1 MIKENA
7 DISQVTRKPVVL
19 SPQCICNAAST
30 VPKTSDIQR
39 LIWLTRS
46 LWIHGQIVTQTVRFL
61 ERLSDLS
68 LPTLWSTSKTQKM
81 NQTQTAQIWQN
92 GGCTYSEYCTA
103 GGGGLNVNNQGLKV
117 PEMWQ
122 FLAAILIFA
131 FIYRREKN
139 CHTRGKL
146 VRGRKIIS
154 AAIYFATVLF
164 LYYYY
169 SQSIFWRYLYFQ
181 SRFSHY
187 ACSFSSSFIL

>member
-19 SPQCICNAAST
+19 SPRRICNAAST
-30 VPKTSDIQR
+30 VPKTPDIQR

-92 GGCTYSEYCTA
+92 GGCTYSEYGTA
-103 GGGGLNVNNQGLKV
+103 GGKLHVNNQGLKV

-122 FLAAILIFA
+122 VLAAILIFA
-131 FIYRREKN
+131 FIYWREKN

-146 VRGRKIIS
+146 GRRRKIVS
-154 AAIYFATVLF
+154 TAIYFATALF

-169 SQSIFWRYLYFQ
+169 SQSIFWRYLYLQ
-181 SRFSHY
+181 SRSSHS
-187 ACSFSSSFIL
+187 ACGFSSHFIL

>member
-7 DISQVTRKPVVL
+7 DISQVTGKPVVL
-19 SPQCICNAAST
+19 SPQRICNAAST

-46 LWIHGQIVTQTVRFL
+46 LWIRGQIVTQTVSFL

-92 GGCTYSEYCTA
+92 GGCTYSEYRTA
-103 GGGGLNVNNQGLKV
+103 GGKLNVNNQGLKV

-122 FLAAILIFA
+122 VLAVILIFA
-131 FIYRREKN
+131 FIYWREKN
-139 CHTRGKL
+139 CQTRGKL
-146 VRGRKIIS
+146 GRRRKIWS
-154 AAIYFATVLF
+154 AAIYFATALL

-169 SQSIFWRYLYFQ
+169 SQSIFWRYLYLQ

-187 ACSFSSSFIL
+187 ACGFSFHFIL